1 MTIKTPK
8 FKRGDVVVLKKNH
21 LRLNREVILKVEYD
35 EITKD
40 YWYGLMRPHFKVSEK
55 FIDQY
60 LKYGVGIN
68 DEVSKI

>member
-21 LRLNREVILKVEYD
+21 LVILKVEYD